1 MSVGAAKGLVAL
13 ASISDTRLDEAAVRD
28 AVGAASD
35 GAVVVFLGVVR
46 DHDGGRAVTALEYSA
61 HPDAERFLRE
71 CCERV
76 ASATGLRVA
85 AAHRIGEL
93 TVGDVALIA
102 AVASAH
108 RREAFLACANL
119 VDEIKSGVPIWKRQ
133 RFADGESEWV
143 GLDHGSAGPASVTL
157 R

>member
-1 MSVGAAKGLVAL
+1 MSAAAGEGLVAL
-13 ASISDTRLDEAAVRD
+13 ASVSDVRLDEAAVRD

-46 DHDGGRAVTALEYSA
+46 DHDGGRPVTALEYSA

-76 ASATGLRVA
+76 AASTGLRVA
-85 AAHRIGEL
+85 AAHRVGAL
-93 TVGDVALIA
+93 KVGDVALIA

-108 RREAFLACANL
+108 RREAFLACASL
-119 VDEIKSGVPIWKRQ
+119 VDEIKAGVPIWKRQ
-133 RFADGESEWV
+133 RFSDGDSEWV
-143 GLDHGSAGPASVTL
+143 GLDHGSAGPASVSL